1 MCCYMLQL
9 YELLGLIRLF
19 CLFWVL
25 LRIQM
30 LVPGYKHRILFTVSV
45 RVPDTKSRLCYH
57 SRLYLTP
64 SLGSVN
70 ILAYT

>member
-9 YELLGLIRLF
+9 YELLGLVRLF

-30 LVPGYKHRILFTVSV
+30 LVPGYKHRILCTLSV
-45 RVPDTKSRLCYH
+45 LVPDTKSRLC
-57 SRLYLTP
+57 
-64 SLGSVN
+64 
-70 ILAYT
+70 